1 MNLINRTGV
10 ITSILLAGTTFAIA
24 NETPS
29 PDLLSGQTLEKKLD
43 LPVQVVVSRKDQTL
57 KVYRGTE
64 VIASSN
70 VSTGKR
76 GHTTPTGIFSI
87 LEKRRKHFSNLYDSA
102 PMPYMQRLTWSGI
115 ALHESNSVPRYPA
128 SHGCVRLP
136 RGFAKKL
143 FGLTKRGA
151 HVVIANREAEP
162 QPIQHVNLVQPY
174 DENLA
179 SKVASLSLQV
189 PQSFASVPAPVDM
202 SNDDKALTL
211 LASKPAH
218 APIPADVI
226 KQVEI
231 LEKASKRNQ
240 PIRMLITHAKRG
252 SLVRDIQQTLNE
264 LGFDAG
270 PVDGQAGPG
279 TRTAIRR
286 FIEAKAGS
294 VEDRSLHWDGKINR
308 ALLQQL
314 YDASGKGKV
323 ATGRLYIRQG
333 FQPLFEAPIHIDHTG
348 KPLGTHLFS
357 AHQSSNDPGKLEWLA
372 LNLGDQLSPDI
383 QTELGIRQTETS
395 DGLVPSHEALDR
407 IRIPDWLQHRLS
419 RLVSS
424 GSSLSISDKGMS
436 FETGNGTDF
445 IVLTRPDQKVPKYRA
460 STKKIVRKKPVA
472 TAQTRKPERKK
483 IAQQGLFGRLF
494 KRNGS

>member
-1 MNLINRTGV
+1 MNLIKKTGLFA
-10 ITSILLAGTTFAIA
+10 SFLLAGTALACA

-29 PDLLSGQTLEKKLD
+29 PDLAPDKTLKQTLD

-64 VIASSN
+64 VIARSN

-87 LEKRRKHFSNLYDSA
+87 LEKRRKHFSNLYNSA

-143 FGLTKRGA
+143 FSLTERGA

-162 QPIQHVNLVQPY
+162 QPIQHVNLIQPY
-174 DENLA
+174 DESLA
-179 SKVASLSLQV
+179 AKVASLSMQV
-189 PQSFASVPAPVDM
+189 PQSLAAISDPIGRSD
-202 SNDDKALTL
+202 DDKALTL
-211 LASKPAH
+211 LSSKPAQD
-218 APIPADVI
+218 PIPSRI
-226 KQVEI
+226 MKQVEV
-231 LEKASKRNQ
+231 LEKASKSHQ

-270 PVDGQAGPG
+270 PVDGQAGSG
-279 TRTAIRR
+279 TRAAIKR
-286 FIEAKAGS
+286 FVEAKAGS
-294 VEDRSLHWDGKINR
+294 VEDRSFRWDGKINR
-308 ALLQQL
+308 ALLQHL
-314 YDASGKGKV
+314 YDAGGKGKV

-333 FQPLFEAPIHIDHTG
+333 FQPLFEAPVHIEQTG

-357 AHQSSNDPGKLEWLA
+357 AHQSGNDPKKLEWLA
-372 LNLGDQLSPDI
+372 LNLGDQLSSDV
-383 QTELGIRQTETS
+383 QTELGIEQTETS
-395 DGLVPSHEALDR
+395 NGLVPSQEALDR

-419 RLVSS
+419 KLVSS

-445 IVLTRPDQKVPKYRA
+445 IVLTRPDRKVPKYRA
-460 STKKIVRKKPVA
+460 STKKVVKKKPVEAAQNRA
-472 TAQTRKPERKK
+472 TERKK
-483 IAQQGLFGRLF
+483 VAQQGLFGRLF